1 MRPNPTRQSAGRA
14 MPSGGLPSDSG
25 IMPRGFAPPS
35 GVGIQAS
42 RVRRMSR
49 RAWLAGVVAGVGLAG
64 TARAQGGYGSPVVGT
79 WSTTLVQTDG
89 QPFASIFIQ
98 FRPDGRYQKRMIVR
112 GGTVDTFG
120 SYQFDPQQSVI
131 HYRAEDYQPRNLPPV
146 EPMGQWISCLLY
158 TSPSPRD

>member
-1 MRPNPTRQSAGRA
+1 MVGA
-14 MPSGGLPSDSG
+14 
-25 IMPRGFAPPS
+25 APA
-35 GVGIQAS
+35 Q
-42 RVRRMSR
+42 
-49 RAWLAGVVAGVGLAG
+49 LF
-64 TARAQGGYGSPVVGT
+64 AQGGYGSVLVGT

-131 HYRAEDYQPRNLPPV
+131 HYRAEDYQPRTLPPV
-146 EPMGQWISCLLY
+146 EPMGQWLTMPVQFQSQNLMFLQDASGPI
-158 TSPSPRD
+158 RWIRQN

>member
-1 MRPNPTRQSAGRA
+1 MRAR
-14 MPSGGLPSDSG
+14 G
-25 IMPRGFAPPS
+25 I
-35 GVGIQAS
+35 
-42 RVRRMSR
+42 SR
-49 RAWLAGVVAGVGLAG
+49 RAWLAGLVAGIGFAG
-64 TARAQGGYGSPVVGT
+64 AAQAQGGYGSPIVGT

-146 EPMGQWISCLLY
+146 EPMGQWISMPIQFQSQNLMF
-158 TSPSPRD
+158 SQDASGPIRWIRQN